1 MVTLV
6 STKKRFFFPS
16 NPPPPLPLAN
26 NIVLSVIFLYPFAAE
41 VFELILIA

>member
-16 NPPPPLPLAN
+16 NPPPFPLAN